1 MHSTRYTS
9 HILNHRGAVA
19 MKEKIEVIL
28 KTPDKEVIQE
38 LMEETL
44 VEIIIDRIKTFPEE
58 QRKYICDE
66 LLDKLKE
73 SC

>member
-1 MHSTRYTS
+1 
-9 HILNHRGAVA
+9 

-28 KTPDKEVIQE
+28 KAPDKEVIQE

-73 SC
+73 IC